1 MIFIKYSTRFNKAIA
16 IKGTESG
23 DILKVYE

>member
-1 MIFIKYSTRFNKAIA
+1 MIFIKCSTLFNKAIA

-23 DILKVYE
+23 DILKLYE